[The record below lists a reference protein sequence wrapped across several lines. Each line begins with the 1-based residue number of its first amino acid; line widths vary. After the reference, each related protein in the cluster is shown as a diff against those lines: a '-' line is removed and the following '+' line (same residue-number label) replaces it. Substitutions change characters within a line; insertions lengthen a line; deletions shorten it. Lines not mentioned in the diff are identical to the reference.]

1 MKKRAD
7 DYLITEPP
15 LPSIVRLALP
25 LMLGSLFQQFYTMAD
40 SVIVGRFVGEGALAA
55 VGASSA
61 LTSVFIAAAIGGGSG
76 ATVVTSR
83 EFGARLYSRMKE
95 SISTAVISFALAS
108 IILAS
113 IGYALSPSIL
123 SLLKTPGDI
132 MEEAVSYLQI
142 YFLGLPFLF
151 IYNIFSSV
159 FTSLGKS
166 SIPLCLLVF
175 SSLLNVGLDII
186 AVAGLGMGIEGA
198 AWATLVSQAISA
210 LLSFIILI
218 KVLNKLQGRAER
230 YFSASLLKEM
240 TAIAIPSIIQQST
253 IAAGMMLVQ
262 SVVNTFGT
270 AVLAGYSAAIRVDNI
285 ATVPLSATGN
295 AISPYTAQNA
305 GAGKKE
311 RIRSGYKA
319 ALLLI
324 IISGA
329 LICLLLLPGSN
340 IIAAVFLGEEGTAE
354 AYRTCENYLSFLC
367 FFYSILGFAMVTGG
381 VLRGL
386 GEMRFFTLASIA
398 NLSFR
403 VIGSMLLAPRF
414 GVAVVWYVVPI
425 GWSIYFLMTYSA
437 YKNKQL

>member
-7 DYLITEPP
+7 DYLITQPP
-15 LPSIVRLALP
+15 LPSIARLALP
-25 LMLGSLFQQFYTMAD
+25 LILGSLFQQFYTMAD

-61 LTSVFIAAAIGGGSG
+61 LTSVFIAAAIGGGAG

-83 EFGARLYSRMKE
+83 EFGARLYGRMKE
-95 SISTAVISFALAS
+95 SISTAVISFALFS

-113 IGYALSPSIL
+113 SGYAFSPSIL
-123 SLLKTPGDI
+123 SLLRTPEDI

-151 IYNIFSSV
+151 IYNILSSV

-175 SSLLNVGLDII
+175 SSLLNAGLDII
-186 AVAGLGMGIEGA
+186 AVTGLGMGIEGA

-262 SVVNTFGT
+262 SVVTFGT

-285 ATVPLSATGN
+285 ATVPLSAVGN

-305 GAGKKE
+305 GAGANE

-319 ALLLI
+319 ALFLI

-329 LICLLLLPGSN
+329 IICLLLLPGRN
-340 IIAAVFLGEEGTAE
+340 IIAALFLGEEGTAE

-386 GEMRFFTLASIA
+386 GDMKLFTLASIA

-425 GWSIYFLMTYSA
+425 GWSIYFMLTYSA